1 MRSDMLDVDGGEV
14 FPVKGWQPVSRGE
27 SGLESETFVHL
38 LAGVVTVEKERW
50 LE

>member
-1 MRSDMLDVDGGEV
+1 M
-14 FPVKGWQPVSRGE
+14 SRGK

-50 LE
+50 LDRTDLGLSLFKG